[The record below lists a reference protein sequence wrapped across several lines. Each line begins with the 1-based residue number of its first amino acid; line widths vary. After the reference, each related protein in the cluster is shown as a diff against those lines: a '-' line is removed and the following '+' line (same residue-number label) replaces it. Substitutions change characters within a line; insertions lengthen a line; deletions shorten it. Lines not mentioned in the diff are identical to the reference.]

1 MEQLK
6 CVTGCKRFIGGEIKH
21 HKDCPHYP
29 DSMSQMYD
37 NLKNEV
43 KMFKLNV
50 EQISLLDKI
59 QKIAFGNGSAQES
72 IVEIKDLFINQA

>member
-6 CVTGCKRFIGGEIKH
+6 CVTGCKRFTGGEIKH

-50 EQISLLDKI
+50 DQISLLDKI
-59 QKIAFGNGSAQES
+59 QKIAFGDGSAQER
-72 IVEIKDLFINQA
+72 IVEIKDLFINKA